1 MTAEE
6 CAAIIESCEPSEKP
20 VSPPGSRRRTNL
32 ERTHS
37 GASAAKGKKKPVA
50 PSLTAM
56 PPGRCDPLSTTLAM
70 PSIVVSKGKLSDLGV
85 SAGASCVELTMKYG
99 RVASILALHGAVTC
113 LVSKGSQ
120 ARRCAVRSEE
130 HTSELQS
137 PMYLVC
143 RLLLEKKKR

>member
-50 PSLTAM
+50 PSLAAM
-56 PPGRCDPLSTTLAM
+56 PPGRCDPLSTAA
-70 PSIVVSKGKLSDLGV
+70 SSRQRNISDRSRGQAHMARFAQV
-85 SAGASCVELTMKYG
+85 PPLTDE
-99 RVASILALHGAVTC
+99 T
-113 LVSKGSQ
+113 
-120 ARRCAVRSEE
+120 
-130 HTSELQS
+130 
-137 PMYLVC
+137 
-143 RLLLEKKKR
+143 